1 MRIGIDGRFYHE
13 SGIGRYIRNLLLELS
28 KIDQNN
34 EYVVFLLKKDFDNLK
49 LPQNFHKVLADFKW
63 YGVSEQIKFPPLLNK
78 HKLDLMHFPHF
89 NVPIFYTGKFVVTIH
104 DLIHE
109 KFEMRRASTHDPIV
123 YKLKHLGYKKVFS
136 HAIKKAE
143 KIITVSNYVK
153 DELIKNWRIDKEKIV
168 VTHEAVEGQLIAR
181 ALDCTPKKM
190 ENVLGKF
197 TVKPPYIFYV
207 GNAHPHKNVE
217 GLIKAFIRVKSQ
229 ESRFKDLQLVLSGQD
244 HYFWEIVKKSQ
255 ESRVKSH
262 GDIVF
267 TGFITD
273 EELVALYKSAKVF
286 VMPSFEEGF
295 GIPILEAMACGT
307 PVASSNIGA
316 LKEVGGD
323 GALYFDPHNS
333 EDMAEKITQVL
344 NSDKLQKEL
353 MTKGKER
360 VKQFSWE
367 KLAEET
373 LGVYNRLNVRKVS

>member
-28 KIDQNN
+28 KIDQKN

-49 LPQNFHKVLADFKW
+49 LPENFHKVLADFKW
-63 YGVSEQIKFPPLLNK
+63 YGVTEQVKFPFLLYKYN
-78 HKLDLMHFPHF
+78 LDLMHFPHF
-89 NVPIFYTGKFVVTIH
+89 NVPVFYRGKFVVTIH

-109 KFEMRRASTHDPIV
+109 KFEMRRATTHDPIV

-136 HAIKKAE
+136 QAIKKAE

-153 DELIKNWRIDKEKIV
+153 DELIKNWQVSERKIV
-168 VTHEAVEGQLIAR
+168 VTPEAVEGQLIAR
-181 ALDCTPKKM
+181 ATDCTQK
-190 ENVLGKF
+190 EIERVLGKF
-197 TVKPPYIFYV
+197 GVRPPYIFYV

-217 GLIKAFIRVKSQ
+217 GLIAAFQQLKLKNKNLK
-229 ESRFKDLQLVLSGQD
+229 FKINDLQLVLSGHD
-244 HYFWEIVKKSQ
+244 HYFWERVKKSQ

-273 EELVALYKSAKVF
+273 KELVALYKSAEVF

-307 PVASSNIGA
+307 PVISSNIGA

-323 GALYFDPHNS
+323 GALYFDPYNTQ
-333 EDMAEKITQVL
+333 DMVEKITRVL
-344 NSDKLQKEL
+344 NSDKLGKEL
-353 MTKGKER
+353 VKKGKER

-373 LGVYNRLNVRKVS
+373 KEVYAKVI